1 MKNQCFRIIQVNNG
15 LAVIMYTNT
24 FTGSISDII
33 NDVMIVGRKKPL
45 NNTEG
50 YKAQLFL
57 FLANDECVLC

>member
-1 MKNQCFRIIQVNNG
+1 
-15 LAVIMYTNT
+15 MYTNT